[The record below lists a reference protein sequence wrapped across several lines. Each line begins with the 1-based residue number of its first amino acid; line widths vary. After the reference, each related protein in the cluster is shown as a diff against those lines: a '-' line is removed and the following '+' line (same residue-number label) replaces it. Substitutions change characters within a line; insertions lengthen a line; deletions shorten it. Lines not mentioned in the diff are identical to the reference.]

1 MRITPDETL
10 DLPEPLMYKH
20 FLSQKDLKV
29 PKKAKSEATW
39 KVLSDFVI
47 QLRITTVRPAQLFFQ
62 YFFNFI
68 FVILSFVLFRILYHR
83 LTKHY

>member
-1 MRITPDETL
+1 MRITPDETS
-10 DLPEPLMYKH
+10 DLPQPLLYKH

-47 QLRITTVRPAQLFFQ
+47 QLRITTV
-62 YFFNFI
+62 
-68 FVILSFVLFRILYHR
+68 HR
-83 LTKHY
+83 LS

>member
-1 MRITPDETL
+1 MRITPDETS
-10 DLPEPLMYKH
+10 DLPQPLLYKH

-47 QLRITTVRPAQLFFQ
+47 QLRITTVQCGQNWTIRKKLDNMEKIGQ
-62 YFFNFI
+62 YGHKI
-68 FVILSFVLFRILYHR
+68 G
-83 LTKHY
+83 

>member
-1 MRITPDETL
+1 MRITPDETS
-10 DLPEPLMYKH
+10 DLPEPLLYKH

-47 QLRITTVRPAQLFFQ
+47 QLRITTVMPV
-62 YFFNFI
+62 I
-68 FVILSFVLFRILYHR
+68 FTVTSGL
-83 LTKHY
+83 